1 MKIKAALPLALCLA
15 LCACA
20 LGSASAASP
29 SEPVLIVGFS
39 QVGAES
45 DWRAA
50 NTKSMQDTFTE
61 DNGYKLIFHDAQQK
75 QENQINVVRGFVQ
88 QEVDYIVLAPV
99 TESGWATVLQEAE
112 DADIPVI
119 LVDRMIDVLDY
130 SLFTCWVGS
139 DFRKESDIAVEWMR
153 ENLGTDLKIVHLQGT
168 IGSSA
173 QIGRTE
179 GLEAGLLENPSWKLV
194 SQQTGE
200 FTEAKGQEIVEALL
214 ESGEDINVVFA
225 ENDNMAFGA
234 IAAIEAAGKT
244 AGVGGDIAVISFD
257 ATSAGLQLTLE
268 RKINFNVECNPLHGP
283 RVDAIIKNLEGGMK
297 PEKLTYVSEQAFDAT
312 TLTQAMLDDRLY

>member
-99 TESGWATVLQEAE
+99 
-112 DADIPVI
+112 
-119 LVDRMIDVLDY
+119 
-130 SLFTCWVGS
+130 
-139 DFRKESDIAVEWMR
+139 
-153 ENLGTDLKIVHLQGT
+153 
-168 IGSSA
+168 
-173 QIGRTE
+173 
-179 GLEAGLLENPSWKLV
+179 
-194 SQQTGE
+194 
-200 FTEAKGQEIVEALL
+200 
-214 ESGEDINVVFA
+214 
-225 ENDNMAFGA
+225 
-234 IAAIEAAGKT
+234 
-244 AGVGGDIAVISFD
+244 
-257 ATSAGLQLTLE
+257 
-268 RKINFNVECNPLHGP
+268 
-283 RVDAIIKNLEGGMK
+283 
-297 PEKLTYVSEQAFDAT
+297 
-312 TLTQAMLDDRLY
+312 